1 MPATAPALTRTSTD
15 TLVAVLGDLRH
26 SLGQAL
32 RDSAHGGVI
41 PHGDTLLALDYVA
54 AAAEVT
60 ELLDARLA
68 RG

>member
-1 MPATAPALTRTSTD
+1 MPAAPAITRTSTD

-26 SLGQAL
+26 SLRQVL
-32 RDSAHGGVI
+32 CDSARGESVARH
-41 PHGDTLLALDYVA
+41 DTLLALDYVA

-68 RG
+68 QG

>member
-1 MPATAPALTRTSTD
+1 MVGILTALADTSTD
-15 TLVAVLGDLRH
+15 TLVSVLGDLRH

-32 RDSAHGGVI
+32 RDSARAEVI
-41 PHGDTLLALDYVA
+41 DRRDTLLALDYIE

>member
-1 MPATAPALTRTSTD
+1 MPATSPALAHTSTD
-15 TLVAVLGDLRH
+15 TLVSVLGDLRH
-26 SLGQAL
+26 SLAQAL
-32 RDSAHGGVI
+32 RDSAHRGVI
-41 PHGDTLLALDYVA
+41 PHRDTLLALDYVA